1 MPLKILIRV
10 MGAGIQPLMQFL
22 GLRIDGHAYL
32 MKSCHIEAVLPVPLV
47 HLVAMTQLNL
57 L

>member
-1 MPLKILIRV
+1 

-32 MKSCHIEAVLPVPLV
+32 MKSCQIEAVLPVPLV
-47 HLVAMTQLNL
+47 PLVPLVAMTQLNL